1 NHGVQYRPNCPVEGV
16 IIDGGRATGVTT
28 PDGPIHAPVIVNAAG
43 PWSYL
48 LAGLADTVLPTAAL
62 QHHYLT
68 TRPDDTHPVD
78 RLSPAIRDR
87 HLRLYARPESGGLI
101 IGVYGEETVEYDMD
115 RLPVDFDMSA
125 MKAKRDDIHVA
136 MLIHAASQRYPWIN
150 KRTPM
155 SITTGI
161 MTFTPDGKPFCGKLP
176 DLEGFYHCSGFCGHG
191 IVQSPTIGV
200 IMSELIRNGQ
210 TGYDIAAIEADRYFD
225 VPGFQKRDEIKAR
238 CYEMQAGYYG
248 QVEGRK
254 Q

>member
-1 NHGVQYRPNCPVEGV
+1 
-16 IIDGGRATGVTT
+16 
-28 PDGPIHAPVIVNAAG
+28 
-43 PWSYL
+43 
-48 LAGLADTVLPTAAL
+48 
-62 QHHYLT
+62 
-68 TRPDDTHPVD
+68 
-78 RLSPAIRDR
+78 
-87 HLRLYARPESGGLI
+87 
-101 IGVYGEETVEYDMD
+101 
-115 RLPVDFDMSA
+115 
-125 MKAKRDDIHVA
+125 
-136 MLIHAASQRYPWIN
+136 
-150 KRTPM
+150 M